1 MKGIRA
7 TRALSHESLSQ
18 LMSTEEK
25 MGLVQTRIHGRHLL
39 SIPKDWALDYT
50 LYVHSLK
57 QPAQ

>member
-25 MGLVQTRIHGRHLL
+25 TGLVQTRIHSHHLL
-39 SIPKDWALDYT
+39 SILKDRALDYT